1 MTVTT
6 IVVATA
12 IPVMLAVFRTRF
24 MKPDIT
30 PYLLRS
36 TTLRIELL
44 LGALNVPVP
53 MLCVTVPRIISQT
66 GEASVAL
73 DKMNSPVAVKSSPP
87 TLNGVQPYRSESL
100 PPKGPM
106 IIMAN
111 AAGTK
116 TSPTRAGE

>member
-1 MTVTT
+1 MTT

-24 MKPDIT
+24 RKPDIT

-53 MLCVTVPRIISQT
+53 MLCVTVPRTISQI
-66 GEASVAL
+66 GEVSVARER
-73 DKMNSPVAVKSSPP
+73 MNRPVAVKSRPP
-87 TLNGVQPYRSESL
+87 TLNAVQPYLSESR
-100 PPKGPM
+100 PPSGPM

-111 AAGTK
+111 AAGTR
-116 TSPTRAGE
+116 TSPTFPGE